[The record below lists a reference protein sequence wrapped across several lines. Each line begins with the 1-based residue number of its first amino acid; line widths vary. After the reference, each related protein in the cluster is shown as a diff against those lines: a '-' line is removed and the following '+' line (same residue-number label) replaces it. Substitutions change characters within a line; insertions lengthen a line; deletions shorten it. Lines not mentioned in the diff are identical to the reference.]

1 MIERMVM
8 LMKILLILY
17 VIGIIC
23 GVLGNL
29 IIRLEV
35 ASYIKDKRKQG
46 AVNKTDWRVLLAG
59 SIKTIVQIL
68 TPVYHYFILLGA
80 MNTPREKLLKNID
93 NQIEKQ

>member
-1 MIERMVM
+1 
-8 LMKILLILY
+8 MKILLILY

-29 IIRLEV
+29 IIRLEI

-46 AVNKTDWRVLLAG
+46 AINKTDWRVSIAG

-68 TPVYHYFILLGA
+68 MPVYHYFILFGA
-80 MNTPREKLLKNID
+80 MLIPREKLLKNID

>member
-1 MIERMVM
+1 
-8 LMKILLILY
+8 MKILLILY

-46 AVNKTDWRVLLAG
+46 AINKMDWRVSIAG

-68 TPVYHYFILLGA
+68 MPIYHYFILLGA
-80 MNTPREKLLKNID
+80 MVTPREKILKNID

>member
-1 MIERMVM
+1 
-8 LMKILLILY
+8 MKILLILY

-46 AVNKTDWRVLLAG
+46 AINKMDWRVSIAG

-68 TPVYHYFILLGA
+68 MPIYHYFILLGA
-80 MNTPREKLLKNID
+80 MVTPREKLLKNID

>member
-1 MIERMVM
+1 
-8 LMKILLILY
+8 MKILLILY

-35 ASYIKDKRKQG
+35 ASYIKDKQRQG
-46 AVNKTDWRVLLAG
+46 VVNKTDWRVSIAD

-93 NQIEKQ
+93 N

>member
-1 MIERMVM
+1 
-8 LMKILLILY
+8 MKILLILY

-46 AVNKTDWRVLLAG
+46 AINKTDWRVSIAG

-93 NQIEKQ
+93 NQIEKR

>member
-1 MIERMVM
+1 
-8 LMKILLILY
+8 MKILLILY

-35 ASYIKDKRKQG
+35 ASYIKDQRKHG
-46 AVNKTDWRVLLAG
+46 AINKTDWRVSIAG

-68 TPVYHYFILLGA
+68 MPVYHYFILLGA
-80 MNTPREKLLKNID
+80 LVTPREKLLKNID
-93 NQIEKQ
+93 NQIEK

>member
-1 MIERMVM
+1 
-8 LMKILLILY
+8 MKILLILY

-23 GVLGNL
+23 GILANL

-46 AVNKTDWRVLLAG
+46 VINKTDWRVSIAG
-59 SIKTIVQIL
+59 SIKTSVQIL
-68 TPVYHYFILLGA
+68 MPVYQYFILLGA
-80 MNTPREKLLKNID
+80 MVTPREKLLKNID

>member
-1 MIERMVM
+1 M

-46 AVNKTDWRVLLAG
+46 AINKTDWRVSIAG

-68 TPVYHYFILLGA
+68 MPVYHYFIYWQNWRWKVGK
-80 MNTPREKLLKNID
+80 MRVKICSR
-93 NQIEKQ
+93 

>member
-1 MIERMVM
+1 
-8 LMKILLILY
+8 MKILLILY

-46 AVNKTDWRVLLAG
+46 AINKTDWRVSIAG

-68 TPVYHYFILLGA
+68 MPVYHYFILLGA
-80 MNTPREKLLKNID
+80 MVTPREKILKNID

>member
-1 MIERMVM
+1 M
-8 LMKILLILY
+8 LVKILLILY
-17 VIGIIC
+17 LIGIIC

-46 AVNKTDWRVLLAG
+46 EINKTDWRVSIAG

-68 TPVYHYFILLGA
+68 MPVYHYFILLGA
-80 MNTPREKLLKNID
+80 MVTPREKLLKNID
-93 NQIEKQ
+93 SQIEKQ

>member
-1 MIERMVM
+1 
-8 LMKILLILY
+8 MKILLILY

-46 AVNKTDWRVLLAG
+46 AINKMDWRVSIAG

-68 TPVYHYFILLGA
+68 MPIYHYFILLGA
-80 MNTPREKLLKNID
+80 MVTPREKLLKSID

>member
-1 MIERMVM
+1 
-8 LMKILLILY
+8 MKILLILY

-46 AVNKTDWRVLLAG
+46 AINKTDWRVSIAG

>member
-1 MIERMVM
+1 
-8 LMKILLILY
+8 MKILLILY
-17 VIGIIC
+17 IIGIIC
-23 GVLGNL
+23 GILGNL

-46 AVNKTDWRVLLAG
+46 EINKMDWKVSIAG

-68 TPVYHYFILLGA
+68 MPIYHYFILLGA
-80 MNTPREKLLKNID
+80 MVTPREKLLKSID

>member
-1 MIERMVM
+1 
-8 LMKILLILY
+8 MKILLILY

-35 ASYIKDKRKQG
+35 ASYIKDKKKQG
-46 AVNKTDWRVLLAG
+46 AVNKMDWRVSIAG

-68 TPVYHYFILLGA
+68 MPIYHYFILLGA
-80 MNTPREKLLKNID
+80 MVTPREKLLKSID

>member
-1 MIERMVM
+1 
-8 LMKILLILY
+8 MKILLILY
-17 VIGIIC
+17 VMGIIC

-46 AVNKTDWRVLLAG
+46 AINKTDWRVSIAG

-68 TPVYHYFILLGA
+68 MPIYHYFILLGA
-80 MNTPREKLLKNID
+80 MVTPREKLLKNID

>member
-1 MIERMVM
+1 
-8 LMKILLILY
+8 MKILLILY

-46 AVNKTDWRVLLAG
+46 AINKTDWRVSIAG

-68 TPVYHYFILLGA
+68 MPVYHYFILLGA
-80 MNTPREKLLKNID
+80 MVTPREKLLKNID

>member
-1 MIERMVM
+1 
-8 LMKILLILY
+8 MKILLILY

-46 AVNKTDWRVLLAG
+46 AINKMDWIVSIAG
-59 SIKTIVQIL
+59 SIKTIVRIL
-68 TPVYHYFILLGA
+68 MPIYHYFILLGA

>member
-1 MIERMVM
+1 
-8 LMKILLILY
+8 MKILLILY

-46 AVNKTDWRVLLAG
+46 AINKTDWRVSIAG

-68 TPVYHYFILLGA
+68 MPIYHYFILLGA
-80 MNTPREKLLKNID
+80 MVTPREKLLKNID

>member
-1 MIERMVM
+1 
-8 LMKILLILY
+8 MKILLILY

-46 AVNKTDWRVLLAG
+46 AINKTDWRVSVAG

-68 TPVYHYFILLGA
+68 MPIYHYFILLGA
-80 MNTPREKLLKNID
+80 MVTPREKLLKNID

>member
-1 MIERMVM
+1 
-8 LMKILLILY
+8 MKILLILY

-29 IIRLEV
+29 IINLEI

-46 AVNKTDWRVLLAG
+46 AVNKTDWRVSLAG

-80 MNTPREKLLKNID
+80 MNTPREKLLKSVDDAIK
-93 NQIEKQ
+93 KQNLK